1 MSKIKKQNSVLN
13 YVFDDFKKERT
24 LVFSN
29 SLGTDLTMWD
39 KQIELLGTEF
49 NILRYDT
56 RGHGKS
62 EVIEG
67 EYSIEMLGN
76 DVLDLLD
83 NLKIERVIFC
93 GLSIGGLIGQWLG
106 IHAPERLNKLILCN
120 TAVKIGNNEGW
131 NTRIETVQKNGLES
145 IVSGTQERWFTPE
158 FVTENKTEVD
168 SVLSKFVQT
177 PLAGYIS
184 CCAAVR
190 DADFTDEV
198 SKISVPTLI
207 ISGTEDLVTTI
218 KDGDFL
224 MEKIPNSILAA
235 LETAHISNIEKAD
248 DFTKLLIEFIK
259 N

>member
-1 MSKIKKQNSVLN
+1 MSKIKIQNAALN
-13 YVFDDFKKERT
+13 YLFDDFKKEQT
-24 LVFSN
+24 VVFSN
-29 SLGTDLTMWD
+29 SLGTDLMMWD
-39 KQIELLGTEF
+39 KQLKLLGQEF

-62 EVIEG
+62 EVTEG
-67 EYSIEMLGN
+67 DYSIEMLGN

-83 NLKIERVIFC
+83 YLKIESVNFC
-93 GLSIGGLIGQWLG
+93 GLSIGGLTGQWLG

-120 TAVKIGNNEGW
+120 TAVKIGNKESW
-131 NTRIETVQKNGLES
+131 NTRIETVQKNGLDS

-158 FVTENKTEVD
+158 YVTENKAEVA
-168 SVLSKFVQT
+168 SVLATFVQT

-198 SKISVPTLI
+198 SEISAPTLI
-207 ISGTEDLVTTI
+207 ISGTEDLVTTV

-224 MEKIPNSILAA
+224 MEKIPDSILAA
-235 LETAHISNIEKAD
+235 LKTAHISNIEKGD

>member
-39 KQIELLGTEF
+39 KQIGLIGTEF

-83 NLKIERVIFC
+83 YLKIEKVIFC
-93 GLSIGGLIGQWLG
+93 GLSIGGLTGQWLG

-120 TAVKIGNNEGW
+120 TAVKIGNKEGW
-131 NTRIETVQKNGLES
+131 NTRIETVQKSGLES
-145 IVSGTQERWFTPE
+145 IVSATQERWFTPE

-168 SVLSKFVQT
+168 SVLATFVQT
-177 PLAGYIS
+177 PVAGYIS

-190 DADFTDEV
+190 DADFTVEV

-224 MEKIPNSILAA
+224 MGKIPNSILAA

>member
-1 MSKIKKQNSVLN
+1 MKKQNTALN
-13 YVFDDFKKERT
+13 YLFDDFNKEQT

-29 SLGTDLTMWD
+29 SLGTDLSMWD
-39 KQIELLGTEF
+39 RQIELLGQEF

-62 EVIEG
+62 EVTEG
-67 EYSIEMLGN
+67 EYSIELLGN
-76 DVLDLLD
+76 DVLDLLEH
-83 NLKIERVIFC
+83 LKIESVNFC

-120 TAVKIGNNEGW
+120 TAAKIGNNEGW
-131 NTRIETVQKNGLES
+131 NTRIETVQKKGLDS
-145 IVSGTQERWFTPE
+145 IVSGTQGRWFTPE
-158 FVTENKTEVD
+158 FVSENKANVA
-168 SVLSKFVQT
+168 SVLATFVQT
-177 PLAGYIS
+177 PLEGYIS

-198 SKISVPTLI
+198 SKILVPTLI
-207 ISGTEDLVTTI
+207 ISGTEDAVTTI
-218 KDGDFL
+218 IDGDFL
-224 MEKIPNSILAA
+224 MERIPNSILAA
-235 LETAHISNIEKAD
+235 LKTAHISNIEKAD

>member
-1 MSKIKKQNSVLN
+1 MSKIKKQNTVLN
-13 YVFDDFKKERT
+13 YVFDDFKKEQT

-29 SLGTDLTMWD
+29 SLGTDLSMWD
-39 KQIELLGTEF
+39 KQIELLGAEF

-62 EVIEG
+62 EVVEG

-76 DVLDLLD
+76 DVLDLLN
-83 NLKIERVIFC
+83 NLKIEKVIFC
-93 GLSIGGLIGQWLG
+93 GLSIGGLTGQWLG

-145 IVSGTQERWFTPE
+145 IVSGTQERWFTPK
-158 FVTENKTEVD
+158 FVTENKMEVD
-168 SVLSKFVQT
+168 SVLATFVKT

-190 DADFTDEV
+190 DADFTDDV
-198 SKISVPTLI
+198 FKISVPTLI
-207 ISGTEDLVTTI
+207 ISGTEDLVTTV

-224 MEKIPNSILAA
+224 MGKIPNSILEA
-235 LETAHISNIEKAD
+235 LKAAHISNIEKAD

>member
-1 MSKIKKQNSVLN
+1 MSKIKMQHTILN
-13 YVFDDFKKERT
+13 YVFDDFKKEQT

-39 KQIELLGTEF
+39 KQIELLGQEF
-49 NILRYDT
+49 NMLRYDT

-62 EVIEG
+62 EVAEG

-83 NLKIERVIFC
+83 SLKIEKVNFC
-93 GLSIGGLIGQWLG
+93 GLSIGGLTGQWLG

-120 TAVKIGNNEGW
+120 TAVKIGNAEGW
-131 NTRIETVQKNGLES
+131 NTRIETVQKNGLDS

-158 FVTENKTEVD
+158 FVSENKNEVEA
-168 SVLSKFVQT
+168 VLAMFVQT
-177 PLAGYIS
+177 PLSGYSS

-190 DADFTDEV
+190 DADFTDQV
-198 SKISVPTLI
+198 SKIPVPTLI
-207 ISGTEDLVTTI
+207 ISGTEDLVTTV
-218 KDGDFL
+218 KEGDFL
-224 MEKIPNSILAA
+224 MEKISNSLLAA
-235 LETAHISNIEKAD
+235 LKTAHISNIEKAD

>member
-1 MSKIKKQNSVLN
+1 MSKIKMQHTTLN
-13 YVFDDFKKERT
+13 YVFDDFKKEQT

-39 KQIELLGTEF
+39 KQIELLGQEF

-62 EVIEG
+62 EVAEG

-83 NLKIERVIFC
+83 YLKIEKVNFC
-93 GLSIGGLIGQWLG
+93 GLSIGGLTGQWLG
-106 IHAPERLNKLILCN
+106 IHASERLNKLILCN
-120 TAVKIGNNEGW
+120 TAVKIGNAEGW
-131 NTRIETVQKNGLES
+131 NSRIETVQKNGLDS
-145 IVSGTQERWFTPE
+145 IVLGTQERWFTVE
-158 FVTENKTEVD
+158 YVTENKVELD
-168 SVLSKFVQT
+168 SVLAKFVQT
-177 PLAGYIS
+177 PLSGYIS

-190 DADFTDEV
+190 DADFIDEV
-198 SKISVPTLI
+198 SKISTPTLI
-207 ISGTEDLVTTI
+207 ISGTEDLVTTV

-235 LETAHISNIEKAD
+235 LKTAHISNIEKAD